1 MEISRPVGRMFSF
14 TEIRRT
20 VASPE
25 GAAQLGTSLVNLL
38 LKRSHVPVAGIV
50 EWLLNLCHAD
60 HKDSRPYI
68 FQRDLHVSLLG
79 TFLTVFSNGNR
90 GDIFVNG
97 CFTSS
102 RHCPELEW
110 TSKNGP
116 GNSFK
121 HMAALQTQMRSG
133 YLAACIY
140 FICKNSL
147 LGRFSCIHF
156 VFSCFSHVLFL
167 QLSLRVGWVELRQG
181 LVLQPGWPGNHYG
194 I

>member
-1 MEISRPVGRMFSF
+1 MSSPLLLFLAFYPASMHADLNISQSCWATLAPSKCFRLTMEISRPVGRMFSF
-14 TEIRRT
+14 IEIRGT

-25 GAAQLGTSLVNLL
+25 GAAQLGTSSVNLL
-38 LKRSHVPVAGIV
+38 VKRSLVPVAGIV
-50 EWLLNLCHAD
+50 EWLTNLCRAGHR
-60 HKDSRPYI
+60 DSHPYI
-68 FQRDLHVSLLG
+68 FQRDLHVGLLG

-90 GDIFVNG
+90 GDIFVNEW
-97 CFTSS
+97 FTSS

-140 FICKNSL
+140 FIYKIP
-147 LGRFSCIHF
+147 F
-156 VFSCFSHVLFL
+156 
-167 QLSLRVGWVELRQG
+167 
-181 LVLQPGWPGNHYG
+181 
-194 I
+194 